1 MTTNQ
6 LKSAAAVR
14 RTPCGVTLVEVM
26 VSMVILAIVA
36 LGALGYQYHAA
47 REGRIAK
54 AQITATRTA
63 QLLLED
69 WKSTGGSTNYNPTT
83 LGLGFLTP
91 PDAADEADYFI
102 TVDYLP
108 MYIVLSYNDVGTD
121 DSAGIILR
129 EVSVTVSW
137 RRDHRVGSR
146 EINDPSLVLTT
157 YVNVSGG

>member
-1 MTTNQ
+1 
-6 LKSAAAVR
+6 
-14 RTPCGVTLVEVM
+14 M
-26 VSMVILAIVA
+26 VAMVILAVVA
-36 LGALGYQYHAA
+36 LGALSYQYHAA

-69 WKSTGGSTNYNPTT
+69 WKSTGGSTDYNPTT
-83 LGLGFLTP
+83 LGMGFSI
-91 PDAADEADYFI
+91 PDTADEADYFI

-108 MYIVLSYNDVGTD
+108 MYIALSYNDVDTD
-121 DSAGIILR
+121 DSAGITLR
-129 EVSVTVSW
+129 EVNVTVSW
-137 RRDHRVGSR
+137 RRDHRVGLR